1 MNKSFCNKINAEIY
15 KIKLPK
21 IRILYFNYSLGYGKT
36 IIKID
41 NNKLI
46 DIIKL
51 KMILQIKL

>member
-1 MNKSFCNKINAEIY
+1 MQKY
-15 KIKLPK
+15 IKENYQKLE
-21 IRILYFNYSLGYGKT
+21 YFTLIESVNLWYSLGYGKS